1 MNQNP
6 SETLTRISSDINNN
20 AMQLTISTVFLDK
33 AAKAKAAAKQS
44 KAQDFLH
51 KKQDVKESIANII
64 AILKI
69 INAEIQYEQDQETF
83 TVLIQQKEVFEK
95 ILSQK
100 QTGEKNSLRT
110 IENEIISQLQNQVK
124 NLEKSMKN
132 KFNLILKTIESNQ
145 TQTQAQSQAQ
155 TQSQAENQS
164 QIQSQFQSQNQS
176 QNQTKTYA
184 QIAAVNVEQNNLQQT
199 KQQQKQQ
206 EKEQEKEKYREKRLI
221 IQIDKETAEDFDSYI
236 LRNKINDKFFT
247 EANINQPVIATVI
260 KSFTSQSIILTTM
273 PDFSADFLLQKKTI
287 WEDIFS
293 SKAQN
298 IEKDRQWSK
307 VVVHGV
313 LIRSFSMDEDL
324 SLLKDEIEIFN
335 PDLKLLKNPI
345 WLSSQENRQA
355 KRHASILIA
364 VENAKQAQTAIEN
377 RLCIAGNWLIAEKC
391 QNFLFKKQCLNCQ
404 KFDHS
409 TRVCFAQAI
418 CQICAEEHKTSQH
431 NCNICNIQGQIC
443 PHANLK
449 CSNCG
454 ENHTANNNTCEFKI
468 SIENKTTK
476 YSQQKNQQTKQ
487 SSFSVVIDNGRQW

>member
-6 SETLTRISSDINNN
+6 PETLTRISSDINNN
-20 AMQLTISTVFLDK
+20 AMQLTIPTVFLDK

-51 KKQDVKESIANII
+51 KKQDVKGSIANII

-69 INAEIQYEQDQETF
+69 INAEMQYEQDQETF

-100 QTGEKNSLRT
+100 QTGEKNSFRT
-110 IENEIISQLQNQVK
+110 IENEIIFQLQNQVK

-155 TQSQAENQS
+155 T
-164 QIQSQFQSQNQS
+164 

-247 EANINQPVIATVI
+247 EANIDQSVIATVI
-260 KSFTSQSIILTTM
+260 KFFTSQSIILTTM
-273 PDFSADFLLQKKTI
+273 PDFSADFLLQKK
-287 WEDIFS
+287 D
-293 SKAQN
+293 
-298 IEKDRQWSK
+298 
-307 VVVHGV
+307 
-313 LIRSFSMDEDL
+313 
-324 SLLKDEIEIFN
+324 
-335 PDLKLLKNPI
+335 
-345 WLSSQENRQA
+345 
-355 KRHASILIA
+355 
-364 VENAKQAQTAIEN
+364 
-377 RLCIAGNWLIAEKC
+377 
-391 QNFLFKKQCLNCQ
+391 
-404 KFDHS
+404 
-409 TRVCFAQAI
+409 
-418 CQICAEEHKTSQH
+418 
-431 NCNICNIQGQIC
+431 
-443 PHANLK
+443 
-449 CSNCG
+449 
-454 ENHTANNNTCEFKI
+454 
-468 SIENKTTK
+468 
-476 YSQQKNQQTKQ
+476 
-487 SSFSVVIDNGRQW
+487 